1 MPVQFLTFWQWCEV
15 GVMNVAEYLAVVQE
29 QISNKRA
36 KKLIER
42 ELSNHVSEQMEAYKE
57 MGMSEEAA
65 EAESIRQMGD
75 PVKTGYELNRLHKPE
90 MPYGM
95 LSVFVILS
103 VLGTLMQFI
112 IFSITEIQGDYQ
124 IKTVCYHIVSM
135 MIVLLML
142 HVDYS
147 FFVRYSGWLTGA
159 WMLAVWFASQ
169 NMEWGKRLMA
179 GYYLMLS
186 FPILVICIFYKRR
199 ETGIR
204 GIVQTMLWVW
214 GGFFWNICW
223 SERRLAG
230 AFEAVLT
237 IYVVIS
243 IMIACGIYEKKA
255 PIIARVK
262 YLLILWLPTMLFALL
277 IAGSIMGTDSYVADK
292 IYAFFQLEEYG
303 ESVGYV
309 SSLIQE
315 WNQNFTIWGN
325 QELFMV
331 LPWALHTDY
340 MVNSIFS
347 YFGIFAGVCVLL
359 LYVGLMVKSF
369 HMSMK
374 QKNRLGY
381 GIGLVC
387 SVCLLIRIV
396 LCVASNFGIVPR
408 FTVSMPFLSYGLANT
423 VTDGIYMGLL
433 CSVFRNTKILPE
445 PDKRLHRPK
454 YEIKIVKNQ

>member
-169 NMEWGKRLMA
+169 NMEWG
-179 GYYLMLS
+179 
-186 FPILVICIFYKRR
+186 
-199 ETGIR
+199 
-204 GIVQTMLWVW
+204 
-214 GGFFWNICW
+214 
-223 SERRLAG
+223 
-230 AFEAVLT
+230 
-237 IYVVIS
+237 
-243 IMIACGIYEKKA
+243 
-255 PIIARVK
+255 
-262 YLLILWLPTMLFALL
+262 
-277 IAGSIMGTDSYVADK
+277 
-292 IYAFFQLEEYG
+292 
-303 ESVGYV
+303 
-309 SSLIQE
+309 
-315 WNQNFTIWGN
+315 
-325 QELFMV
+325 
-331 LPWALHTDY
+331 
-340 MVNSIFS
+340 
-347 YFGIFAGVCVLL
+347 
-359 LYVGLMVKSF
+359 
-369 HMSMK
+369 
-374 QKNRLGY
+374 
-381 GIGLVC
+381 
-387 SVCLLIRIV
+387 
-396 LCVASNFGIVPR
+396 
-408 FTVSMPFLSYGLANT
+408 
-423 VTDGIYMGLL
+423 
-433 CSVFRNTKILPE
+433 
-445 PDKRLHRPK
+445 
-454 YEIKIVKNQ
+454 